1 MAKIDQLLPEP
12 NTQSQM
18 SILGDVPE
26 VETYANL
33 PRLEWN
39 EAVAFVTKTTLEAA
53 FSLAL
58 IAIVIAGI
66 YYLKSDGNEEDTNKA
81 KDILLHLVF
90 GAAVLS
96 VAYGIISGLLKFNVF
111 S

>member
-1 MAKIDQLLPEP
+1 MNIEELLPTPVANPDAPSEIA
-12 NTQSQM
+12 NYQ
-18 SILGDVPE
+18 
-26 VETYANL
+26 NL
-33 PRLEWN
+33 PQIEWN
-39 EAVAFVTKTTLEAA
+39 EVIRVVTKTALSSA
-53 FSLAL
+53 FYLAL
-58 IAIVIAGI
+58 IAIIIAGI

-111 S
+111 